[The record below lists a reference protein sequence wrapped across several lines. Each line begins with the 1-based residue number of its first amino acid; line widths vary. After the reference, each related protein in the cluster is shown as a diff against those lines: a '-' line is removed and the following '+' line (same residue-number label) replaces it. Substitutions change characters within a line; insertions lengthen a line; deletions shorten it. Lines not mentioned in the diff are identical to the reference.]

1 MVQTFV
7 LALFSIFL
15 GALLCF
21 GGYRFLMVMLPV
33 WTFFGG
39 LWLGAKGTHVLLG
52 EGFLATATGLTIGLA
67 LGVVLA
73 IFSWQFYQV
82 GVAVIGGIVGAWFS
96 SGILDLIGLGT
107 GFLPALIAL
116 VCAVVVA
123 LLTYLRGWQRYLI
136 IGLSAIA
143 GANSLVLALLLGLGR
158 VSPKGLL
165 GAGSAIRPILSDSW
179 LWSLLWLAIAIAG
192 ILVQLRSYRRYEFV
206 REEFVKYWS

>member
-1 MVQTFV
+1 MVQSIV

-52 EGFLATATGLTIGLA
+52 EGFLATTTGLTIGLV

-73 IFSWQFYQV
+73 LFSWQFYQV
-82 GVAVIGGIVGAWFS
+82 GVALIAGIVGAWFS
-96 SGILDLIGLGT
+96 SGILQLMGFET
-107 GFLPALIAL
+107 GFFPALIAL
-116 VCAVVVA
+116 ICAIVVA
-123 LLTYLRGWQRYLI
+123 VLTYLQGWQRYLI
-136 IGLSAIA
+136 IGLSALA
-143 GANSLVLALLLGLGR
+143 GANSLVLAILLWLGR

-179 LWSLLWLAIAIAG
+179 LWSLLWVAIAIAG